1 MGASAGESFLRT
13 SFTCAWFTSPHSATK
28 SRGLVV
34 NPDKSCGKE
43 TVRTGVLL
51 AIKRSKNMSKDFGVM
66 LIFYG
71 LFLVLCGSAGA
82 WLHNFEKKAMHSL
95 YAGLGGSLAMLAC
108 GLFAASNIKACEV
121 CNAKAIAGTTLQG
134 MMCHSLRIGIAA
146 LPLGTE
152 RPLPSCSHVLVA
164 IGVHLALVLMLIFIA
179 VFSIQAFKSYGN
191 PEKFDRLVLFV
202 VMGLGSGIALAKA
215 ISMKPKK
222 EKK

>member
-1 MGASAGESFLRT
+1 
-13 SFTCAWFTSPHSATK
+13 
-28 SRGLVV
+28 
-34 NPDKSCGKE
+34 
-43 TVRTGVLL
+43 
-51 AIKRSKNMSKDFGVM
+51 MSKDFGVM

-71 LFLVLCGSAGA
+71 LFLVVCGSAGA

-108 GLFAASNIKACEV
+108 GLFAASNIK
-121 CNAKAIAGTTLQG
+121 
-134 MMCHSLRIGIAA
+134 
-146 LPLGTE
+146 
-152 RPLPSCSHVLVA
+152 VLVA

-202 VMGLGSGIALAKA
+202 VMGLGSGVALAKA

>member
-1 MGASAGESFLRT
+1 MTSSIARNPMVSKPWGQSCESLTSALGNVLNPHARASRRSISGFRPRLQILT
-13 SFTCAWFTSPHSATK
+13 NPVAT
-28 SRGLVV
+28 R
-34 NPDKSCGKE
+34 
-43 TVRTGVLL
+43 VRTGVLL
-51 AIKRSKNMSKDFGVM
+51 AIKRSKTMSKDFGVM

-71 LFLVLCGSAGA
+71 LFLVVCGSAGA

-108 GLFAASNIKACEV
+108 GLFAASNIK
-121 CNAKAIAGTTLQG
+121 
-134 MMCHSLRIGIAA
+134 
-146 LPLGTE
+146 
-152 RPLPSCSHVLVA
+152 VLVA

-202 VMGLGSGIALAKA
+202 VMGLGSGVALAKA